1 MLKLRPL
8 QDRLERIYDI
18 DTCQDVDDF
27 LITDRHLA
35 RALEGRKNA
44 RDTDELLLVREQ
56 DDGLDVSLFLDADL
70 VGRLVADD
78 PEHSLHDGNLAD
90 FCTVLEGVSHFV
102 HLVWRAR
109 ESRSTSRL
117 ELELQ
122 AEVDKFVS
130 SINLLGRQGL
140 GAVPPA
146 LHHRLFQQVRFD
158 DALDDNERN
167 RYETANRYAA
177 RYCHH
182 LEVRFLH
189 PFNAGPRAIS
199 DELRDF
205 YRLNLREKIAR
216 IERAP
221 AT

>member
-1 MLKLRPL
+1 M
-8 QDRLERIYDI
+8 
-18 DTCQDVDDF
+18 
-27 LITDRHLA
+27 
-35 RALEGRKNA
+35 
-44 RDTDELLLVREQ
+44 
-56 DDGLDVSLFLDADL
+56 
-70 VGRLVADD
+70 
-78 PEHSLHDGNLAD
+78 
-90 FCTVLEGVSHFV
+90 SHFV

-158 DALDDNERN
+158 ETLDDSERN

-182 LEVRFLH
+182 LEARFLR